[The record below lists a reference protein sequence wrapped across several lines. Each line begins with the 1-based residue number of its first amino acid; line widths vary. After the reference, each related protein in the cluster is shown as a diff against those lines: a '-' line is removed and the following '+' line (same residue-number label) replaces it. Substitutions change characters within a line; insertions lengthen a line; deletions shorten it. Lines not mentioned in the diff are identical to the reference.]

1 MKSIYTLLFLSIFS
15 LSLFGQT
22 PLTEAVDFTAKD
34 VDGQQQHL
42 FDILASDKYVL
53 IDFFSV
59 TCGPCQDLAPKVD
72 TVYHYFGNNESELYV
87 MGVDQTFNNE
97 DVQGFQEEYHATY
110 PSISGT
116 DGGGAAIY
124 ESYQIPYYPS
134 MILIAPNGNI
144 VEQAIENI
152 QTAQELIDLLESY
165 DLNPSSIDE
174 SVNSGQFDIFPN
186 PVMEQLTIQTASSER
201 IVAIKIFSLTGQ
213 EVFGRNTTQASS
225 NLQLN
230 LSNLNKGVYLL
241 SVEYSSGDRYSRTFI
256 KK

>member
-1 MKSIYTLLFLSIFS
+1 MKSLYSLVFLSIFS
-15 LSLFGQT
+15 CSLFAQT

-34 VDGQQQHL
+34 VEGNQHHL
-42 FDILASDKYVL
+42 FDILDADKYVL

-72 TVYHYFGNNESELYV
+72 TVFHYFGNNELELYV

-97 DVQGFQEEYHATY
+97 FVQGFQDEYGTTY
-110 PSISGT
+110 PNISGT

-134 MILIAPNGNI
+134 MILIAPDRTI
-144 VEQAIENI
+144 VEQAVEGI

-165 DLNPSSIDE
+165 DLNPSSVDE
-174 SVNSGQFDIFPN
+174 SLNTAQFDIFPN
-186 PVMEQLTIQTASSER
+186 PVVDQIHIQTASSNS
-201 IVAIKIFSLTGQ
+201 ILAIKVFSITGQ
-213 EVFGRNTTQASS
+213 EVYGRNMAQKSS
-225 NLQLN
+225 KLQLD
-230 LSNLNKGVYLL
+230 LSHLNKGVYLL
-241 SVEYSSGDRYSRTFI
+241 SVEYDSGNRFSRTFL